1 MGSVLSLFENK
12 DTIVKEFQKV
22 MGERLLTQQQDFDR
36 EVRIGHESA
45 SSVANTVRR
54 SLYLSC

>member
-36 EVRIGHESA
+36 EVSI
-45 SSVANTVRR
+45 
-54 SLYLSC
+54 

>member
-22 MGERLLTQQQDFDR
+22 TGERLLTQQQDFDR
-36 EVRIGHESA
+36 EVRINRTST
-45 SSVANTVRR
+45 SSVANATNRY
-54 SLYLSC
+54 LYLSF